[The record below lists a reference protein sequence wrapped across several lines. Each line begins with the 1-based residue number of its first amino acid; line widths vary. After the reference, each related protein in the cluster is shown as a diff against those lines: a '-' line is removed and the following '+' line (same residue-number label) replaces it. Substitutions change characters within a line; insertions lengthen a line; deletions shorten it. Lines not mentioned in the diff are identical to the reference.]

1 MSKARKFVIMVL
13 LDTVLRAVPILVN
26 TIRFGA
32 ANNLN
37 FFSLVFLRLFSQL
50 LANDIS
56 PNNCSIKKLINF
68 AEGIIINPLM
78 SAQPFV
84 FSTCFKRHS
93 FGQRPN
99 SLYLFLKVFTR
110 IFRRIRS
117 TETVHF
123 GRTILDRSYGRFNFS
138 KLHLN
143 LGRY

>member
-68 AEGIIINPLM
+68 AEGIIFNPLM

-93 FGQRPN
+93 FGQQPN
-99 SLYLFLKVFTR
+99 SLYLFLKVSQEYLWEFGQWR
-110 IFRRIRS
+110 QSIFAGLYWIVHMYGS
-117 TETVHF
+117 TS
-123 GRTILDRSYGRFNFS
+123 RN
-138 KLHLN
+138 
-143 LGRY
+143 